1 MKKLRS
7 RLWIKLIL
15 SAVFAAACAAF
26 VYVWALELS
35 YRLLDQI
42 YINPAVILKREEQ
55 YIKDFQSY
63 VTEQKLSMNDRKKIK
78 EFTKTDWTIVMALYQ
93 ENDIIF
99 SSDSRFIVPLP
110 ADEYGETIKDTSE
123 ASGVFNVTFTDGAVQ
138 AALVYTGYENYQSA
152 GVIVTLLSG
161 LCFAVILYLLIRKKV
176 KYIELLGKEL
186 EILKGG
192 DLNYQITIRGNDEL
206 AALAGE
212 MDSMRRAIRS
222 RQEEEELAHLA
233 NRGIVT
239 AMSHD
244 LRTPLTALM
253 GYLDILSIEEDPG
266 KKQKYLSVCRDK
278 ACQIKSLSDKLFE
291 YFLVY
296 SSDQD
301 ELHADEVNG
310 LTWKMRGLRWRAG
323 PEKLHAGYWWM
334 WI

>member
-1 MKKLRS
+1 MGKGVPDRVMKKLRS

-212 MDSMRRAIRS
+212 MDSMRRAVRA
-222 RQEEEELAHLA
+222 RQE
-233 NRGIVT
+233 G
-239 AMSHD
+239 
-244 LRTPLTALM
+244 
-253 GYLDILSIEEDPG
+253 
-266 KKQKYLSVCRDK
+266 
-278 ACQIKSLSDKLFE
+278 
-291 YFLVY
+291 
-296 SSDQD
+296 
-301 ELHADEVNG
+301 
-310 LTWKMRGLRWRAG
+310 AG
-323 PEKLHAGYWWM
+323 PPGEPGHSDGHVARPENAADGSYGLS
-334 WI
+334 

>member
-1 MKKLRS
+1 MGKGVPDRVMKKLRS

-161 LCFAVILYLLIRKKV
+161 LCFAVILYRI
-176 KYIELLGKEL
+176 
-186 EILKGG
+186 
-192 DLNYQITIRGNDEL
+192 
-206 AALAGE
+206 AGE
-212 MDSMRRAIRS
+212 
-222 RQEEEELAHLA
+222 
-233 NRGIVT
+233 
-239 AMSHD
+239 
-244 LRTPLTALM
+244 RT
-253 GYLDILSIEEDPG
+253 GDF
-266 KKQKYLSVCRDK
+266 K
-278 ACQIKSLSDKLFE
+278 
-291 YFLVY
+291 
-296 SSDQD
+296 
-301 ELHADEVNG
+301 
-310 LTWKMRGLRWRAG
+310 RWRF
-323 PEKLHAGYWWM
+323 KLPDYDKGK
-334 WI
+334 

>member
-1 MKKLRS
+1 MGKGVPDRVMKKLRS

-161 LCFAVILYLLIRKKV
+161 LCFCRKF
-176 KYIELLGKEL
+176 YI
-186 EILKGG
+186 
-192 DLNYQITIRGNDEL
+192 
-206 AALAGE
+206 
-212 MDSMRRAIRS
+212 
-222 RQEEEELAHLA
+222 
-233 NRGIVT
+233 
-239 AMSHD
+239 
-244 LRTPLTALM
+244 
-253 GYLDILSIEEDPG
+253 
-266 KKQKYLSVCRDK
+266 
-278 ACQIKSLSDKLFE
+278 F
-291 YFLVY
+291 
-296 SSDQD
+296 
-301 ELHADEVNG
+301 
-310 LTWKMRGLRWRAG
+310 
-323 PEKLHAGYWWM
+323 
-334 WI
+334 